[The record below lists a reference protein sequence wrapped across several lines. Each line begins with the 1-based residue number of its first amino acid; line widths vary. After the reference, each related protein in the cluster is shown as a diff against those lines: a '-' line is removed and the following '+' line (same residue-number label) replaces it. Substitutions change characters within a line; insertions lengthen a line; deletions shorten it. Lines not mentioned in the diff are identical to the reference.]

1 MTWKANLGKCVC
13 VWGGLSPERLRAE
26 DFEGG
31 EQEGAKVPRGKW
43 TSTDCRRPMPQ
54 ALVRA
59 AYGRGGVEGRCVG
72 RERKEGPAHLLNRKH
87 PCPSQISQLY

>member
-1 MTWKANLGKCVC
+1 
-13 VWGGLSPERLRAE
+13 
-26 DFEGG
+26 
-31 EQEGAKVPRGKW
+31 
-43 TSTDCRRPMPQ
+43 MPQ